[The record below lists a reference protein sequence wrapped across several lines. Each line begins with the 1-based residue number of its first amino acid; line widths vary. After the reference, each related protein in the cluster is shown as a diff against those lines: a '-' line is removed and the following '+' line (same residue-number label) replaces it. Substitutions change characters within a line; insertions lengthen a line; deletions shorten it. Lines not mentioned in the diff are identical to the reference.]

1 MSSGEEGALIE
12 AAQAARERAYA
23 PYSAYRVG
31 SALQTRSGRIFTG
44 CNVEN
49 ASYGLTI
56 CSERVAL
63 GKAVSEGERD
73 FEVLAICASGAP
85 APCGACR
92 QVLHE
97 FSPGLVLLLPS
108 SVQGRLDGLLVGFDA
123 FGRRILCPP
132 AVAPDA
138 PRFAGVLRRL

>member
-1 MSSGEEGALIE
+1 MSSGEEGVLIE
-12 AAQAARERAYA
+12 AAQAAREQAYA
-23 PYSAYRVG
+23 PYSTYQVG
-31 SALQTRSGRIFTG
+31 SALQTRSGRIYTG

-63 GKAVSEGERD
+63 AKAVSEGERD
-73 FEVLAICASGAP
+73 FDLLAICASGAP

-97 FSPGLVLLLPS
+97 FSPDLVLLLVDPRKEQSVKVDLSVLLPQAFQQS
-108 SVQGRLDGLLVGFDA
+108 SLDV
-123 FGRRILCPP
+123 
-132 AVAPDA
+132 
-138 PRFAGVLRRL
+138 

>member
-12 AAQAARERAYA
+12 AAQAAREQAYA

-73 FEVLAICASGAP
+73 FEVLAICALGAP

-97 FSPGLVLLLPS
+97 FSPGLVLLLIDPRKEQSVKVDLSVLLPQAFQQS
-108 SVQGRLDGLLVGFDA
+108 SLDA
-123 FGRRILCPP
+123 
-132 AVAPDA
+132 
-138 PRFAGVLRRL
+138 

>member
-12 AAQAARERAYA
+12 AAQAAREWAYA

-97 FSPGLVLLLPS
+97 FSPGLVLLLIDPRKEQSVKVDLSVLLPQAFQQS
-108 SVQGRLDGLLVGFDA
+108 SLDA
-123 FGRRILCPP
+123 
-132 AVAPDA
+132 
-138 PRFAGVLRRL
+138 

>member
-1 MSSGEEGALIE
+1 MNAQEEEALIE
-12 AAQAARERAYA
+12 AARAAREFAYA
-23 PYSAYRVG
+23 PYSGFSVG

-63 GKAVSEGERD
+63 TKAVSEGERD
-73 FEVLAICASGAP
+73 FTALAICAVGAP

-97 FSPGLVLLLPS
+97 FSSDLSLVLFDPQDGARKKADLSTLLPWAFERAS
-108 SVQGRLDGLLVGFDA
+108 LDL
-123 FGRRILCPP
+123 
-132 AVAPDA
+132 
-138 PRFAGVLRRL
+138 

>member
-1 MSSGEEGALIE
+1 MRGGEEEALIE
-12 AAQAARERAYA
+12 AAQAAREQAYA

-73 FEVLAICASGAP
+73 FKVLAICASGAP

-97 FSPGLVLLLPS
+97 FSPGLVLLLIDPRKEQRVKVDLSVLLPQAFQQS
-108 SVQGRLDGLLVGFDA
+108 SLDA
-123 FGRRILCPP
+123 
-132 AVAPDA
+132 
-138 PRFAGVLRRL
+138 

>member
-97 FSPGLVLLLPS
+97 FSPGLVLLLIDPRKEQSVKVDLSVLLPQAFQQS
-108 SVQGRLDGLLVGFDA
+108 SLDA
-123 FGRRILCPP
+123 
-132 AVAPDA
+132 
-138 PRFAGVLRRL
+138 

>member
-12 AAQAARERAYA
+12 AAQGARERAYA

-97 FSPGLVLLLPS
+97 FSPGLVLLLIDPRKEQSVKVDLSVLLPQAFQQS
-108 SVQGRLDGLLVGFDA
+108 SLDA
-123 FGRRILCPP
+123 
-132 AVAPDA
+132 
-138 PRFAGVLRRL
+138 

>member
-12 AAQAARERAYA
+12 AAQAAREQAYA

-73 FEVLAICASGAP
+73 FEVLAICALGAP

-97 FSPGLVLLLPS
+97 FSPGLVLLLIDPRKEQRVKVDLSVLLPQAFQQS
-108 SVQGRLDGLLVGFDA
+108 SLDA
-123 FGRRILCPP
+123 
-132 AVAPDA
+132 
-138 PRFAGVLRRL
+138 

>member
-1 MSSGEEGALIE
+1 MNAQEEEALIE
-12 AAQAARERAYA
+12 AAQAAREFAYA
-23 PYSAYRVG
+23 PYSGFSVG

-63 GKAVSEGERD
+63 TKAVSEGERD
-73 FEVLAICASGAP
+73 FAALAICAAGAP

-92 QVLHE
+92 QALHE
-97 FSPGLVLLLPS
+97 FSPDLSLVLFDPQDGTRKKVDLSTLLPWAFERAS
-108 SVQGRLDGLLVGFDA
+108 LDL
-123 FGRRILCPP
+123 
-132 AVAPDA
+132 
-138 PRFAGVLRRL
+138 

>member
-1 MSSGEEGALIE
+1 MSGGEEEALIK

-23 PYSAYRVG
+23 PYSAYQVG
-31 SALQTRSGRIFTG
+31 SALQTRSGQIYTG

-63 GKAVSEGERD
+63 AKAVSEGARE
-73 FEVLAICASGAP
+73 FELLAICASGAP

-97 FSPGLVLLLPS
+97 FSPDLVLLLVDPQNEQSARVDLATLFPHAFQS
-108 SVQGRLDGLLVGFDA
+108 SSLG
-123 FGRRILCPP
+123 I
-132 AVAPDA
+132 
-138 PRFAGVLRRL
+138 

>member
-12 AAQAARERAYA
+12 AAQGARERAYA

-73 FEVLAICASGAP
+73 FELLAICASGAP

-97 FSPGLVLLLPS
+97 FSPGLVLLLIDPRKEQSVKVDLSVLLPQAFQQS
-108 SVQGRLDGLLVGFDA
+108 SLDA
-123 FGRRILCPP
+123 
-132 AVAPDA
+132 
-138 PRFAGVLRRL
+138 

>member
-12 AAQAARERAYA
+12 AAQGARERAYA

-63 GKAVSEGERD
+63 GKAVSEGERE

-97 FSPGLVLLLPS
+97 FSPGLVLLLIDPRKEQSVKVDLSVLLPQAFQQS
-108 SVQGRLDGLLVGFDA
+108 SLDA
-123 FGRRILCPP
+123 
-132 AVAPDA
+132 
-138 PRFAGVLRRL
+138 

>member
-1 MSSGEEGALIE
+1 MNAEEEETLIK
-12 AAQAARERAYA
+12 AAQAAREYAYA
-23 PYSAYRVG
+23 PYSGFSVG

-56 CSERVAL
+56 CAERVAL
-63 GKAVSEGERD
+63 TKAVSEGERD
-73 FEVLAICASGAP
+73 FAALAICAAGAP

-97 FSPGLVLLLPS
+97 FSPDLSLVLVDPEDGTRKKVDLSTLLPWAFERAS
-108 SVQGRLDGLLVGFDA
+108 LDL
-123 FGRRILCPP
+123 
-132 AVAPDA
+132 
-138 PRFAGVLRRL
+138 

>member
-1 MSSGEEGALIE
+1 MSSGEEGVLIE
-12 AAQAARERAYA
+12 AAQAAREQAYA
-23 PYSAYRVG
+23 PYSTYQVG
-31 SALQTRSGRIFTG
+31 SALQTRSGRIYTG

-63 GKAVSEGERD
+63 AKAVSEGERD
-73 FEVLAICASGAP
+73 FDLLAICASGAP

-97 FSPGLVLLLPS
+97 FSPDLVLLLVDPRKEQGVKVDLSVLLPQAFQQS
-108 SVQGRLDGLLVGFDA
+108 SLDV
-123 FGRRILCPP
+123 
-132 AVAPDA
+132 
-138 PRFAGVLRRL
+138 